1 MLEEYCPARH
11 VQSMN
16 LSGGFKTKRLQNYI
30 SYMTQCCWAH
40 GVVVAV
46 LVVIVVAVVV
56 VMVAVAAVVVVVV
69 VAALKSYSSNNSSTS
84 TILRPLAP
92 DKGYTDHF
100 HVLATGLR
108 P

>member
-69 VAALKSYSSNNSSTS
+69 VAALKVIVVIIVVPVPS
-84 TILRPLAP
+84 
-92 DKGYTDHF
+92 
-100 HVLATGLR
+100 
-108 P
+108 